1 MMVPVTFGSLT
12 TPQRIAL
19 GVLALLIEAYPKAV
33 DRERISEATEYMRPS
48 RDTYIQR
55 LRARELV
62 EVESRGTVRAAEMLF
77 A

>member
-33 DRERISEATEYMRPS
+33 DRERISEATEYMRSS

-62 EVESRGTVRAAEMLF
+62 EVEGRGAVQAAETLF